1 VIIENDLQIQV
12 MLGKLKSTLQ
22 ESSNH
27 EMKRMQFALILKIE
41 PDERTKEDIDTVEL
55 MVQEN
60 QFLK

>member
-1 VIIENDLQIQV
+1 
-12 MLGKLKSTLQ
+12 
-22 ESSNH
+22 
-27 EMKRMQFALILKIE
+27 MQFALILKIE